1 MNASVALVGAAAA
14 LLGALI
20 GGTATL
26 LAGRIQWRRES
37 RQKAYAELLTASH
50 EVRWWLE
57 GHQPSASTPDQIV
70 EPIRKFFSALDA
82 ASVVASYHVQ
92 IALND
97 WTTTAEDLPQLSQAE
112 ASMTD
117 EEARRKL
124 VRQWIEQ
131 HQQFHASAKHELG
144 IKGEIAFSRRAISYA
159 VISAILLAISALAL
173 YPTYPPE
180 EIDGARRSGTLAFGA
195 AFLALLL
202 ATYNALR
209 ADIASRRQSR
219 HLAFLGFGLGLLVV
233 ALVTLINFDKLEPW
247 THVSVLVTLVLC
259 LAVYGVSRLIAAVR
273 SSPGRSKDKE
283 QSARRQ
289 HQEADSNFQEDRG

>member
-1 MNASVALVGAAAA
+1 MSASVALVGAAAA

-37 RQKAYAELLTASH
+37 RQKGYAELLTASH

-97 WTTTAEDLPQLSQAE
+97 WATIAEDLPRLSQSA
-112 ASMTD
+112 ASMTN
-117 EEARRKL
+117 EEARQKL
-124 VRQWIEQ
+124 VRQWMEQ
-131 HQQFHASAKHELG
+131 HQEFHAAAKHELG
-144 IKGEIAFSRRAISYA
+144 IKGEVAFSRRAILYA
-159 VISAILLAISALAL
+159 VIAAILLAISALAL
-173 YPTYPPE
+173 YPSYPPE
-180 EIDGARRSGTLAFGA
+180 EIDGARRSGALAFVA
-195 AFLALLL
+195 AFLALSL
-202 ATYNALR
+202 AAWNAFR
-209 ADIASRRQSR
+209 ADRASRRQSK
-219 HLAFLGFGLGLLVV
+219 HLAFLAFGLILLVS
-233 ALVTLINFDKLEPW
+233 ALAVSINFNKLGPR
-247 THVSVLVTLVLC
+247 THVSVIVILIVG
-259 LAVYGVSRLIAAVR
+259 LAVYWVSRVIAAIR

-283 QSARRQ
+283 QSASPE
-289 HQEADSNFQEDRG
+289 HQEADQNS